1 MNISAENVAVFMDN
15 GVPNMTA
22 DDNMILF
29 LAFLPVGG
37 TTAQSTHSCTHSEHP
52 VSSGWIN
59 AKHLHLFSY
68 H

>member
-1 MNISAENVAVFMDN
+1 MNISAENVAVFTDN
-15 GVPNMTA
+15 GVTNMTA
-22 DDNMILF
+22 GATMIPF

-52 VSSGWIN
+52 VSSGWIH